1 MCRHGTLALM
11 LSELEMIAAL
21 RAVAVGIGDDAAVL
35 PGGLVLAS
43 DMLVEGV
50 HFDRSRSDVFSIG
63 RRAAG
68 ANLSDMAAMGAVPVC
83 MVAAFGVPPGFDD
96 VAGIAAGIADYGVE
110 LVGGDLSRAD
120 QLVISIAALGRAD
133 RPALRS
139 GGNPGDLLVVTG
151 VLGTQAASGY
161 TAPVTPRIAEGRSL
175 AKVASAMIDLS
186 DGIASDAARL
196 AEASDCAAVV
206 ELELLPRA
214 DAVSVELA
222 AVGGE
227 DFELLAAIPP
237 SAAAPVP
244 VTVVGRLEA
253 GRGVRLIDADGT
265 PVDLRGWDHFA

>member
-1 MCRHGTLALM
+1 M

-96 VAGIAAGIADYGVE
+96 VAGIAAGIADYGVD

-151 VLGTQAASGY
+151 ELGAQAASGY
-161 TAPVTPRIAEGRSL
+161 TAPITPRIAEGRSL

-206 ELELLPRA
+206 ELDLLPRA
-214 DAVSVELA
+214 AGVSVEMA
-222 AVGGE
+222 AAGGE
-227 DFELLAAIPP
+227 DFELLAAVPP
-237 SAAAPVP
+237 TAVMPVS
-244 VTVVGRLEA
+244 VTVVGRLERGSGSRLLDAA
-253 GRGVRLIDADGT
+253 GAI
-265 PVDLRGWDHFA
+265 VDLRGWDHFA

>member
-1 MCRHGTLALM
+1 
-11 LSELEMIAAL
+11 
-21 RAVAVGIGDDAAVL
+21 
-35 PGGLVLAS
+35 
-43 DMLVEGV
+43 
-50 HFDRSRSDVFSIG
+50 
-63 RRAAG
+63 
-68 ANLSDMAAMGAVPVC
+68 MGAVPVC

-222 AVGGE
+222 AAGGE

-237 SAAAPVP
+237 SAVAPVP

-253 GRGVRLIDADGT
+253 GRGVRLIDAAMDPQSICAAGT
-265 PVDLRGWDHFA
+265 TSREPDCGRRTRRLRWGLSTVVASRSTKIIGAQQVLAWVLIIGLGSFAFWPGSRPPQHATPSAWAWVITSG